1 MPFSPGAVR
10 GKRWVEGKE
19 KSERDGWSEMLRGRR
34 REVQASRMEWREARD
49 RRALEEVVA
58 EVEEEASRIESVTQT
73 REGDGSRE
81 EMYCGEEGKEAKASA
96 SIVYDAPGSR
106 ATSGV
111 ADEVTFPLQSS
122 LTACKE
128 VRGAEPERTS
138 QFPLATFR
146 LPFGYEP
153 S

>member
-96 SIVYDAPGSR
+96 SIV
-106 ATSGV
+106 
-111 ADEVTFPLQSS
+111 
-122 LTACKE
+122 
-128 VRGAEPERTS
+128 
-138 QFPLATFR
+138 
-146 LPFGYEP
+146 
-153 S
+153 